1 MTPHEPTPGDKP
13 AEDFKPAVNPSE
25 LETTE
30 DDFGV
35 SDEEIEALL
44 IDGNNVNKIKEKLK
58 NDLEHSDRPAR
69 ENLILLAEMDK
80 RLAKIY
86 NALNAQDIPY
96 SDPATRHKRAKG
108 FENVLG
114 MHALD
119 EALRMAAAESG
130 AADDEFASFR
140 HMGELE
146 DEDTN

>member
-1 MTPHEPTPGDKP
+1 
-13 AEDFKPAVNPSE
+13 
-25 LETTE
+25 
-30 DDFGV
+30 
-35 SDEEIEALL
+35 
-44 IDGNNVNKIKEKLK
+44 
-58 NDLEHSDRPAR
+58 
-69 ENLILLAEMDK
+69 MDK